1 MIVRR
6 STFAAACIAAAAL
19 SFTAYV
25 LVAAP
30 AQVQPA
36 QVHVSATGKQVSM
49 DQAVRMVEQ
58 RYHARV
64 VKAEAEDDN
73 GRTVYLLR
81 LLNDSGRV
89 WTVRVDAVSGS
100 VL

>member
-1 MIVRR
+1 MNLRR
-6 STFAAACIAAAAL
+6 AALVVACIAAVAVPC
-19 SFTAYV
+19 TAYV
-25 LVAAP
+25 LGAAP
-30 AQVQPA
+30 PQLHLSTAGPV
-36 QVHVSATGKQVSM
+36 VSM

-64 VKAEAEDDN
+64 VKAQAEQDN
-73 GRTVYLLR
+73 GHTVYLLR

-89 WTVRVDAVSGS
+89 WTVRVDAANGS

>member
-1 MIVRR
+1 MNLRR
-6 STFAAACIAAAAL
+6 ASFVVACIAATALPYAAHVRG
-19 SFTAYV
+19 S
-25 LVAAP
+25 AP
-30 AQVQPA
+30 PQIQI
-36 QVHVSATGKQVSM
+36 ATSGSLVSM

-64 VKAEAEDDN
+64 VKAQAEQDN
-73 GRTVYLLR
+73 GHTVYLLR

-89 WTVRVDAVSGS
+89 WTVRVDAANGS

>member
-1 MIVRR
+1 MNVSR
-6 STFAAACIAAAAL
+6 STLLVVCIAAVAL
-19 SFTAYV
+19 PCTAYV
-25 LVAAP
+25 LRAAP
-30 AQVQPA
+30 AEL
-36 QVHVSATGKQVSM
+36 HVSAVGPAVSL

-64 VKAEAEDDN
+64 VKAQAEEDN

-81 LLNDSGRV
+81 LLTDSGRV
-89 WTVRVDAVSGS
+89 WTVRVDAASGS

>member
-6 STFAAACIAAAAL
+6 VTFPAACIAAAAL

-25 LVAAP
+25 LTAA
-30 AQVQPA
+30 PA
-36 QVHVSATGKQVSM
+36 QVHVSAAGQQVSM

-64 VKAEAEDDN
+64 VKAQAEEDN